1 MNAELD
7 RQFVDTNILV
17 YAHDNTAGSKQQRAR
32 DLIEGLWK
40 SHLGCLSMQV
50 MQEFYVVTTQ
60 RISRPL
66 DQATVTR
73 ILRNLSRWHLHA
85 PIAEDVLGA
94 IGLQQRYGVSF
105 WDAMILWSALQ
116 LDCGIV
122 WSEDLNESQDY
133 GDLRVLNPFTAG
145 AV

>member
-17 YAHDNTAGSKQQRAR
+17 YAHDNTAGSKQQRAL
-32 DLIEGLWK
+32 DLIEELWK
-40 SHLGCLSMQV
+40 SHLGCLSIQV
-50 MQEFYVVTTQ
+50 MQEFYVVTTEK
-60 RISRPL
+60 ISGPL
-66 DQATVTR
+66 DQATATR

-85 PIAEDVLGA
+85 PIIEDVLGA
-94 IGLQQRYGVSF
+94 ISLQQRYGVSF

-116 LDCGIV
+116 LNCGIV

-133 GDLRVLNPFTAG
+133 GISVC
-145 AV
+145 